1 MENWKVIC
9 TLFVLALQ
17 SVTIIILTIKASEAK
32 YSEVWEERRANEAQQ
47 EAQRSHER
55 YLNELRSREEA
66 QRIVDALIRQHGKPV
81 GDKSKSLT
89 HRYMINGEL
98 VEKTLV
104 RAASP
109 EVV

>member
-1 MENWKVIC
+1 MENWKVAC
-9 TLFVLALQ
+9 TLLVLALQ

-32 YSEVWEERRANEAQQ
+32 SSEVWEERRAKEAQQ
-47 EAQRSHER
+47 EAQHKR